1 MRISGERSR
10 RVRKTDRLP
19 LRHSLARS
27 VYRFEALV
35 LGLVALAALPVV
47 NLTGPQDR
55 TRYELT
61 RHVVL
66 YHTLT
71 LEPSLF
77 DRAVFDGKTYSDK
90 APGMS
95 FLAIPGYEIERVA
108 GIAKAPKDWQDEGD
122 LSLWLLR
129 VLTSGLLFLVS
140 VLIVGRLAERFVIG
154 TGAVT
159 AAVFGT
165 ATLAAPLAP
174 TFFEHDAA
182 GAFAIAAFAL
192 VVRGNRRRVLAAAGL
207 CAGVAVLF
215 EYATALAAVV
225 LAVLCAVRYGRR
237 AAWFLLG
244 GLPAALALAGY
255 DWAAFG
261 SPFHLSYRYIVG
273 RLEERQHHG
282 FFGIGLPTLHG
293 LRDVLVV
300 DRGLLVFSPVLVAA
314 AVGLVLMWRRGHRAE
329 ALVAGVV
336 TVAFLFSDAGYFLPY
351 GGGSP
356 GPRFF
361 AAALPFLLLGL
372 PFALARF
379 RWTTLALA
387 AVSVFLTTADAVTWG
402 VRKETDRWYPGHG
415 VSDLSKTVW
424 VWLGANR
431 IEGAGIVLLCAYAAF
446 AVGVRELRT
455 DREAHGLR

>member
-1 MRISGERSR
+1 MTIGYRIRP
-10 RVRKTDRLP
+10 VV
-19 LRHSLARS
+19 ARS
-27 VYRFEALV
+27 GYRFELPV
-35 LGLVALAALPVV
+35 LALVALAALPVV

-71 LEPSLF
+71 LEPGLF
-77 DRAVFDGKTYSDK
+77 DRAVFDGRSYSDK

-95 FLAIPGYEIERVA
+95 FLAVPAYEAERLA
-108 GIAKAPKDWQDEGD
+108 GIAKAPTDWQDEGD

-129 VLTSGLLFLVS
+129 LLTSGMLFLVS
-140 VLIVGRLAERFVIG
+140 VFVVGRLAERFVAG

-165 ATLAAPLAP
+165 ATLAASLAP

-182 GAFAIAAFAL
+182 GALAIAAFAL
-192 VVRGNRRRVLAAAGL
+192 LLRGSRRGILALAGL
-207 CAGVAVLF
+207 CAGIAVLF
-215 EYATALAAVV
+215 EYATALAAVC

-237 AAWFLLG
+237 VAWFVLG
-244 GLPAALALAGY
+244 GVPAALALAAY
-255 DWAAFG
+255 DRAAFG

-273 RLEERQHHG
+273 RLADRQHQG

-293 LRDVLVV
+293 LRDVLFV

-314 AVGLVLMWRRGHRAE
+314 AVGLVLMWRRGRRGE
-329 ALVAGVV
+329 ALVAGIV
-336 TVAFLFSDAGYFLPY
+336 TVAFLVSDAGYFLPY

-361 AAALPFLLLGL
+361 AAALPFVALGL
-372 PFALARF
+372 PFAVARF
-379 RWTTLALA
+379 PRTTLALA
-387 AVSVFLTTADAVTWG
+387 AVSVFLTTADSVTWG
-402 VRKETDRWYPGHG
+402 VRKETDRWYPGRG
-415 VSDLSKTVW
+415 FSDLSKTVW
-424 VWLGANR
+424 VWLGVNR
-431 IEGAGIVLLCAYAAF
+431 IEGAAIVLVCAF
-446 AVGVRELRT
+446 AALAFGII
-455 DREAHGLR
+455 GLRRAASPA

>member
-1 MRISGERSR
+1 MRI
-10 RVRKTDRLP
+10 
-19 LRHSLARS
+19 
-27 VYRFEALV
+27 
-35 LGLVALAALPVV
+35 
-47 NLTGPQDR
+47 
-55 TRYELT
+55 
-61 RHVVL
+61 
-66 YHTLT
+66 
-71 LEPSLF
+71 
-77 DRAVFDGKTYSDK
+77 
-90 APGMS
+90 
-95 FLAIPGYEIERVA
+95 
-108 GIAKAPKDWQDEGD
+108 
-122 LSLWLLR
+122 
-129 VLTSGLLFLVS
+129 LTSGLLFLVS
-140 VLIVGRLAERFVIG
+140 VFVVGRLAERFVRG

-192 VVRGNRRRVLAAAGL
+192 ALRGSRRGLLAAAGL
-207 CAGVAVLF
+207 CAGAAVLF
-215 EYATALAAVV
+215 EYATAFVAVT
-225 LAVLCAVRYGRR
+225 LAVLCAVRHGRR

-244 GLPAALALAGY
+244 GVPAVLALGAY

-273 RLEERQHHG
+273 PLGDRQHTG

-293 LRDVLVV
+293 LRDVVFV

-314 AVGLVLMWRRGHRAE
+314 AVGLGLMWRRGRRGE
-329 ALVAGVV
+329 ASVAGVV
-336 TVAFLFSDAGYFLPY
+336 TVAFLLSNAGYFLPY
-351 GGGSP
+351 GGGTP

-372 PFALARF
+372 PYAVARF
-379 RWTTLALA
+379 RRTTLALA
-387 AVSVFLTTADAVTWG
+387 AVSVLLTTADSVTWG

-446 AVGVRELRT
+446 ALGVQ
-455 DREAHGLR
+455 GLRRAGPPA